1 MKKCSFLF
9 WPALFSFWMCPLAQH
24 AIGQIVPDA
33 TLPVNSTV
41 TPQGNTN
48 LIEGGTAAGSNL
60 FHSFREFSVPTG
72 TEVLFNNKLD
82 IQNIFTR
89 VTGNS
94 ISNIDGLIRANGVAN
109 LFLLNP
115 NGIIFGPNA
124 QLNIGGSFFASTAN
138 TIKFA
143 DRIEFSTTNT
153 QTPLLS
159 VNVPVGLQYGANPG
173 EIRVQGKGQ
182 EFGTTGTKESF
193 DRSLNP
199 LEVRDGN
206 TLALVGGNVI
216 IDGGILQSA
225 GGRVELGGLAGEGTV
240 GVNTDVET
248 FNQTSLQFPDSG
260 DSGIGVSPVPL
271 ANVSIINKSG
281 INAIGDRGGSITIS
295 GRNID
300 ISGNSLLTAGIG
312 KGLGTTETIAG
323 DISLNAIAALTIASS
338 TIENNL
344 NPDAIGNSG
353 NININTE
360 SLTVTEGSLLS
371 STTFGQG
378 NGGNITIIASDRI
391 TFNGTGN
398 NGASSQAAS
407 TVKDEAVGNA
417 GDINIT
423 TKSLHITEGALLNV
437 STFGKGNAGKITIVA
452 SDTVSFDGQN
462 SEGAS
467 SQATSSV
474 EENGFGDGGSINITT
489 NSLQLTGGAVLNAST
504 LGQGKAGDITII
516 ASDTVSFDGVNSNGG
531 PGGVASTVGTKETN
545 AVGAGGNINITAKSV
560 SVTGGAILGASTFAQ
575 GKAGNINIIA
585 SDSVSFDGTGSIGS
599 PGGALSTVEENAVGE
614 GGNIN
619 ITTNSLSVRGGATLG
634 VTTFAKGNAGNVTIV
649 ASDRVSLDGKAS
661 DSSPT
666 TVVSTAENSAVGN
679 GGSIDIVTGYLS
691 ITNGASLNS
700 TSLGNGTAGN
710 ITVAAD
716 SIYMEN
722 RAEISTETVGGDI
735 TTQNQASIEL
745 QSSSLILRQ
754 NSRITTNA
762 QGNNI
767 IGGNIAID
775 TDTLVALENSDISAN
790 SLDDRGGTVTINAQG
805 IFGAQSR
812 TTEELQT
819 LLNTNDTNLLDP
831 ALLSTSD
838 ITATGADSSLSG
850 TVTVNTPDV
859 NPSAGLIELPGN
871 LIDATALVTSS
882 CRRGNSPRSQFTV
895 IGRGG
900 LPPSP
905 LQALESQ
912 ASWIDLRLTPG
923 QGSGGVGQ
931 WGKKEPSLTNG
942 IVEATGWRS
951 DPDGKVVLTANT
963 ANVTPHSTALAHPNC
978 QTSQN

>member
-1 MKKCSFLF
+1 MKKYAFLF
-9 WPALFSFWMCPLAQH
+9 WPALFISWMYPLAQH
-24 AIGQIVPDA
+24 AIGQIIPDA

-48 LIEGGTAAGSNL
+48 FIEGGTAAGSNL
-60 FHSFREFSVPTG
+60 FHSFSEFSVLTG
-72 TEVLFNNKLD
+72 TEVFFNNKLD

-89 VTGNS
+89 VTGNT

-124 QLNIGGSFFASTAN
+124 KLNIGGSFFASTAN
-138 TIKFA
+138 SVKFA

-225 GGRVELGGLAGEGTV
+225 GGRVELGGLTGEGTV
-240 GVNTDVET
+240 GVNTDVKT
-248 FNQTSLQFPDSG
+248 INQTSLQFP

-271 ANVSIINKSG
+271 ANVSIINKTG
-281 INAIGDRGGSITIS
+281 INTIGDPGGSIAIS

-353 NININTE
+353 NININSE

-378 NGGNITIIASDRI
+378 NGGSITIIASDRI
-391 TFNGTGN
+391 TFNGTGS

-423 TKSLHITEGALLNV
+423 TKSLNVTEGALLNV

-489 NSLQLTGGAVLNAST
+489 NSLHLTGGAVLNAST
-504 LGQGKAGDITII
+504 LGHGKAGDITII

-531 PGGVASTVGTKETN
+531 PGGVASTVGTKESN

-575 GKAGNINIIA
+575 GKAGNINIVA
-585 SDSVSFDGTGSIGS
+585 SDSVSFDGTGSIDS
-599 PGGALSTVEENAVGE
+599 AGGALSTVEENAVGE
-614 GGNIN
+614 GGNID
-619 ITTNSLSVRGGATLG
+619 ITTKSLSVRGGATLG

-666 TVVSTAENSAVGN
+666 TVASTAENSAVGN
-679 GGSIDIVTGYLS
+679 GGSIDIATGYLS
-691 ITNGASLNS
+691 ITNGATLNS

-710 ITVAAD
+710 ITIAAD

-722 RAEISTETVGGDI
+722 QTEISTETVGGDI
-735 TTQNQASIEL
+735 TAQNQASIGL
-745 QSSSLILRQ
+745 RSSSLILRQ

-790 SLDDRGGTVTINAQG
+790 SLNDRGGTVTINAQG

-871 LIDATALVTSS
+871 LIDATALVASS

-900 LPPSP
+900 LPPNP
-905 LQALESQ
+905 LQALEPQ
-912 ASWIDLRLTPG
+912 GSWIDLRLTPG
-923 QGSGGVGQ
+923 ERESGGVGE
-931 WGKKEPSLTNG
+931 WGRKETSLTNG
-942 IVEATGWRS
+942 IVEATGWRY
-951 DPDGKVVLTANT
+951 DPDGKVVLTANA
-963 ANVTPHSTALAHPNC
+963 ANVTPHSPALTHPNC